1 MVWRKVATDLN
12 TDYIYSD
19 WPIPVN
25 LAYDDADL
33 LEGGLGGFPVGDLN
47 WFPTQKAAW
56 EDQKDNEYA
65 LIESRL
71 ENLSTIQIE
80 VPNISSLPGDTLLIP
95 INVQFPVGHT
105 FSSAEFTINGYID
118 KLEFIDLVG
127 INNSTPS
134 MIGVSGWSYE
144 INETDEALYIALY
157 GSEEIFGDGVLFWIK
172 YAVPDIATKGFIPI
186 IIEKAVFNTGEIPV
200 NISSGRVYITASFG
214 DVDLNGK
221 IQAYDASLILKYLV
235 DYIDL
240 SIPQL
245 INAEVSGNGFV
256 TAYDASLIAQY
267 VVKLINWFPVE
278 TNPLAESASGNISM
292 ENKVVKPGDLI
303 EVPLVL
309 SNGNNILSFEG
320 SITYNPQYL
329 TFDSLNWSELV
340 DGFSIEIN
348 ANPGEIKFAG
358 AGSVSDGGEGIFS
371 TIKFKASENFV
382 ETVVA
387 LKKLRW
393 NENDMLIDVDS
404 TILSKFVDIN
414 EDQHNVPKEYA
425 LDQNYPNPF
434 NPTTTI
440 SYQLPKSSFVKL
452 YVYDVN
458 GRLVETLVNEQ
469 KNAGYYSIIWN
480 AKNVSSGVYLY
491 RIDAGDFS
499 SIKKCIFIK

>member
-1 MVWRKVATDLN
+1 
-12 TDYIYSD
+12 
-19 WPIPVN
+19 
-25 LAYDDADL
+25 
-33 LEGGLGGFPVGDLN
+33 
-47 WFPTQKAAW
+47 
-56 EDQKDNEYA
+56 
-65 LIESRL
+65 
-71 ENLSTIQIE
+71 
-80 VPNISSLPGDTLLIP
+80 
-95 INVQFPVGHT
+95 
-105 FSSAEFTINGYID
+105 
-118 KLEFIDLVG
+118 
-127 INNSTPS
+127 
-134 MIGVSGWSYE
+134 
-144 INETDEALYIALY
+144 LY

-186 IIEKAVFNTGEIPV
+186 IIEKAVFNTGEITV
-200 NISSGRVYITASFG
+200 NISSGGVYVTASFG

-267 VVKLINWFPVE
+267 VVKLINRFPVE
-278 TNPLAESASGNISM
+278 TNPFTESASGNISM